1 MNSLQTRILQQ
12 LEAVLKDEHHFFVDL
27 KLGSNGRHITVL
39 LDGDEGVSIDYCAEV
54 SRALGERLETFT
66 ELDKY
71 VLEVSSPGADAPLRL
86 LRQYP
91 KHIGRT
97 LKLMLN
103 DGNKLEAKLIG
114 INGSVLELE
123 YTQKEKGKKAVLLTK
138 TLQFSEIKE
147 AKVIISFK

>member
-12 LEAVLKDEHHFFVDL
+12 LEAVLKDEHHFLVDL

-39 LDGDEGVSIDYCAEV
+39 LDGDTGVSIDYCAEV

-103 DGNKLEAKLIG
+103 DGNKLEAKLLG
-114 INGSVLELE
+114 INGTVLELE
-123 YTQKEKGKKAVLLTK
+123 YNQKEKGKKAVLLSK
-138 TLQFSEIKE
+138 SLQFSEIKE